1 MFFGKLYSLSVES
14 VIFIDVDITHI
25 DVSNEESRVVPKGN
39 HIQPTIV
46 NGGGGHPDISRLIL
60 E

>member
-1 MFFGKLYSLSVES
+1 MES